1 MGKNGI
7 SMFMEDNTHVFAKWD
22 KNHQDGTLAGRSVKQ
37 KPSGG
42 QGEEFS
48 RKCDEMKSM
57 TF

>member
-1 MGKNGI
+1 
-7 SMFMEDNTHVFAKWD
+7 MFMEDNTHVFAKWD
-22 KNHQDGTLAGRSVKQ
+22 KNHQDGTLVGWSVKQ

>member
-1 MGKNGI
+1 
-7 SMFMEDNTHVFAKWD
+7 MEDNTHVFAEGD
-22 KNHQDGTLAGRSVKQ
+22 KKNLQERTLVGRTVKQ

-42 QGEEFS
+42 QENEFS